1 MILKGVIQKRR
12 LKHVMQCERKG
23 RRKMKKLKQMA
34 ATILAVSLMITML
47 PANVFAKETVRENV
61 DTEWYN
67 FRNNPE
73 NNGVTD
79 RPTPIEA
86 EQTVQKWAEKYGTGW
101 SAAPTPPLIL
111 DGKLYI
117 GVANQILEIDKETGE
132 EIRRSDEMIGNVG
145 YAMNP
150 LTYADGKLFVQVGNG
165 AIQAVDYKTLKCVWY
180 SEKIGGQ
187 TVSPISYAKID
198 GKGYIYSGTWN
209 SEKRDGSYICM
220 TTDDEGTTEVEGVT
234 KGGGKEKKLTWQFTP
249 STDDAQ
255 VKNKRGFYWAGA
267 YATENYIAVGS
278 DDGSNEGDYTA
289 NAIFY
294 TLDSR
299 TGKIID
305 SISGIKGDIRTT
317 TVYDNGYLYF
327 ATKGGVLYKT
337 KVDKKGKL
345 SETSSIDIG
354 AVTNEKLMATAAPL
368 VYGNKIYMGVSGAGG
383 QFDPDAGHGFRIID
397 NKGPL
402 TQDSIMYNLPIAGY
416 PQAAALASTA
426 YADKDFNGDGEA
438 DGRVYLYF
446 TYNAMPGGIY
456 YCYDTKDQTEAKPE
470 QYGELFVPQKEQQQY
485 CISTLC
491 ADRDGTLYYKN
502 DSCYL
507 MAVENNPAYL
517 NNVTVKG
524 GENESISWNKAFDSA
539 NAEYELKIPD
549 TMKTANITL
558 EMNEGMTATINGSA
572 YTGKNEVT
580 LEESDTKVQIEVSKT
595 QGEKTY
601 KRTYTLN
608 FARVKAISTL
618 ESMRIGNSNSFT
630 GFLQMTPEFTSEV
643 TDYKVDTTR
652 QESFW
657 RVWLKPTDV
666 NSKITVTPVE
676 NVDRI
681 TTSNG
686 NTSTQGHDRWNVY
699 KKDQTKTAKIRI
711 DVLSENGKKTTSYNL
726 TLEVPVKVTGIEL
739 DKQEAELDM
748 TEKLQLNAKIMPE
761 NATIQT
767 VKWYSSD
774 EETATVNEIGLVT
787 PKKAGNAEI
796 TVISDDGA
804 SITDKCHVTITDKA
818 KEVDDLIDAIG
829 TVTLESKA
837 KIDIARGAYKVL
849 TAEQKERVT
858 KLNIL
863 EEAEKEYDRL
873 KGETDKEEADKAAA
887 KAVDHL
893 IEKIGEVT
901 IDSGKQIQQAREAF
915 EKLTPEQKE
924 KVEQEEILKAAEEK
938 YAKLLLVEEKENAK
952 NLLDNYKNLTE
963 YRQEQQEELKTIL
976 REGKTQIEKA
986 TDKDGIDKVVKATK
1000 EKMDAVKTDAE
1011 LTTQENMD
1019 KAAEYV
1025 EKQISNIGEVRF
1037 TSKSRDAILFA
1048 RVSYDKLEKMAQEKV
1063 DNYSVLSDAEAK
1075 WKELESNAKVITL
1088 VDEKSKITVSGK
1100 FMEDF
1105 ELHVE
1110 KADKEAESVLQKEF
1124 VSLWDK
1130 LENPFVPYTISYEGG
1145 YVGEITVKIPVD
1157 AVYNG
1162 RSVIVK
1168 QLCGDNSIV
1177 SYETTVKENSVS
1189 VKTNTLGTFMA
1200 GVKKVKNVNGSAPKT
1215 ADTSD
1220 MMLWMG
1226 ICVLSMVTLVARR
1239 RLKHN

>member
-1 MILKGVIQKRR
+1 
-12 LKHVMQCERKG
+12 MQCERKG

-47 PANVFAKETVRENV
+47 PANVFAKEAVRENV

-86 EQTVQKWAEKYGTGW
+86 EETVQKWAEKYGTGW

-117 GVANQILEIDKETGE
+117 GVANRILEIDKETGK

-187 TVSPISYAKID
+187 TISPISYAKID

-220 TTDDEGTTEVEGVT
+220 TTDDEGTTEVEGQT

-249 STDDAQ
+249 STDDPQ

-289 NAIFY
+289 DAIFY

-337 KVDKKGKL
+337 KVDSKGKL

-368 VYGNKIYMGVSGAGG
+368 VYGNKIYMGVSGSGG

-397 NKGPL
+397 NRGPL

-426 YADKDFNGDGEA
+426 YADKDFDGDGEA

-580 LEESDTKVQIEVSKT
+580 LEEGDTKVQIEVSKT

-618 ESMRIGNSNSFT
+618 ESMKVGNSNSFT

-699 KKDQTKTAKIRI
+699 KKDQTKTAKIRV

-726 TLEVPVKVTGIEL
+726 TLEVPVKVTGIAL

-774 EETATVNEIGLVT
+774 EETATVDEKGLVT

-837 KIDIARGAYKVL
+837 KIDIARDAYNTL

-858 KLNIL
+858 KLNVL

-873 KGETDKEEADKAAA
+873 KGEADKEEVDKAAA
-887 KAVDHL
+887 KAVDDL

-924 KVEQEEILKAAEEK
+924 KVEKEEILKAAEEK
-938 YAKLLLVEEKENAK
+938 YAELLLVEEKENAK
-952 NLLDNYKNLTE
+952 ILLDNYKNLTE
-963 YRQEQQEELKTIL
+963 YRQEQQEELKRII
-976 REGKTQIEKA
+976 REGKTQIENA
-986 TDKDGIDKVVKATK
+986 TDKDGIDKVVKAAK

-1011 LTTQENMD
+1011 LTAQENME

-1025 EKQISNIGEVRF
+1025 EKQIANIGEVRF

-1048 RVSYDKLEKMAQEKV
+1048 RVSYDKLEKTAQEKV
-1063 DNYSVLSDAEAK
+1063 DNYSVLSTAEAK

-1088 VDEKSKITVSGK
+1088 VDEKSKIAVSGK

-1124 VSLWDK
+1124 VSLGDK
-1130 LENPFVPYTISYEGG
+1130 LENLFVPYTISYEGG

-1162 RSVIVK
+1162 RNVIVK

-1200 GVKKVKNVNGSAPKT
+1200 GVEKVKNLNGSAPKT

-1220 MMLWMG
+1220 MILWIG
-1226 ICVLSMVTLVARR
+1226 ICVLSMVTLAVRR

>member
-1 MILKGVIQKRR
+1 
-12 LKHVMQCERKG
+12 MQCERKG

-47 PANVFAKETVRENV
+47 PANVFAKEAVRENV

-86 EQTVQKWAEKYGTGW
+86 EETVQKWAEKYGTGW

-117 GVANQILEIDKETGE
+117 GVANRILEIDKETGK

-220 TTDDEGTTEVEGVT
+220 TTDDEGTTEVEGQT

-249 STDDAQ
+249 STDDPQ

-289 NAIFY
+289 DAIFY

-337 KVDKKGKL
+337 KVDSKGKL

-368 VYGNKIYMGVSGAGG
+368 VYGNKIYMGVSGSGG

-397 NKGPL
+397 NRGPL

-426 YADKDFNGDGEA
+426 YADKDFDGDGEA

-507 MAVENNPAYL
+507 MAVENNLAYL

-580 LEESDTKVQIEVSKT
+580 LEEGDTKVQIEVSKT
-595 QGEKTY
+595 EGEKTY

-618 ESMRIGNSNSFT
+618 ESMKVGNSNSFT

-699 KKDQTKTAKIRI
+699 KKDQTKTAKIRV

-726 TLEVPVKVTGIEL
+726 TLEVPVKVTGIAL

-774 EETATVNEIGLVT
+774 EETATVDEKGLVT

-837 KIDIARGAYKVL
+837 KIDIARDAYNTL

-858 KLNIL
+858 KLNVL
-863 EEAEKEYDRL
+863 EESEKEYDRL
-873 KGETDKEEADKAAA
+873 KGEADKEEADKAAA
-887 KAVDHL
+887 KAVDDL

-924 KVEQEEILKAAEEK
+924 KVEKEEILKVAEEK
-938 YAKLLLVEEKENAK
+938 YAELLLVEEKENAK

-963 YRQEQQEELKTIL
+963 YRQEQQEELKRII
-976 REGKTQIEKA
+976 REGKTQIENA
-986 TDKDGIDKVVKATK
+986 TDKDGIDKVVKAAK

-1011 LTTQENMD
+1011 LTAQENME

-1025 EKQISNIGEVRF
+1025 EKQIANIGEVRF

-1048 RVSYDKLEKMAQEKV
+1048 RVSYDKLEKTAQEKV
-1063 DNYSVLSDAEAK
+1063 DNYSVLSAAEAK

-1088 VDEKSKITVSGK
+1088 VDEKSKIAVSGK

-1110 KADKEAESVLQKEF
+1110 KADKEAEAVLQKEF
-1124 VSLWDK
+1124 VSLGDK
-1130 LENPFVPYTISYEGG
+1130 LENLFVPYTISYEGG

-1162 RSVIVK
+1162 RNVIVK

-1200 GVKKVKNVNGSAPKT
+1200 GVEKVKNLNGSAPKT

-1220 MMLWMG
+1220 MILWIG
-1226 ICVLSMVTLVARR
+1226 ICVLSMVTLAVRR

>member
-1 MILKGVIQKRR
+1 
-12 LKHVMQCERKG
+12 MQCERKG

-47 PANVFAKETVRENV
+47 PANVFAKEAVRENV

-86 EQTVQKWAEKYGTGW
+86 EETVQKWAEKYGTGW

-117 GVANQILEIDKETGE
+117 GVANRILEIDKETGK

-220 TTDDEGTTEVEGVT
+220 TTDDEGTTEVEGQT

-249 STDDAQ
+249 STDDPQ

-289 NAIFY
+289 DAIFY

-337 KVDKKGKL
+337 KVDSKGKL

-368 VYGNKIYMGVSGAGG
+368 VYGNKIYMGVSGSGG

-397 NKGPL
+397 NRGPL

-426 YADKDFNGDGEA
+426 YADKDFDGDGEA

-507 MAVENNPAYL
+507 MAVENNLAYL

-580 LEESDTKVQIEVSKT
+580 LEEGDTKVQIEVSKT
-595 QGEKTY
+595 EGEKTY

-618 ESMRIGNSNSFT
+618 ESMKVGNSNSFT

-699 KKDQTKTAKIRI
+699 KKDQTKTAKIRV

-726 TLEVPVKVTGIEL
+726 TLEVPVKVTGIAL

-774 EETATVNEIGLVT
+774 EETATVDEKGLVT

-804 SITDKCHVTITDKA
+804 SIADKCHVTITDKA

-837 KIDIARGAYKVL
+837 KIDIARDAYNTL

-858 KLNIL
+858 KLNVL
-863 EEAEKEYDRL
+863 EESEKEYDRL
-873 KGETDKEEADKAAA
+873 KGEADKEEADKAAA
-887 KAVDHL
+887 KAVDDL

-924 KVEQEEILKAAEEK
+924 KVEKEEILKVAEEK
-938 YAKLLLVEEKENAK
+938 YAELLLVEEKENAK

-963 YRQEQQEELKTIL
+963 YRQEQQEELKRII
-976 REGKTQIEKA
+976 REGKTQIENA
-986 TDKDGIDKVVKATK
+986 TDKDGIDKVVKAAK

-1011 LTTQENMD
+1011 LTAQENME

-1025 EKQISNIGEVRF
+1025 EKQIANIGEVRF

-1048 RVSYDKLEKMAQEKV
+1048 RVSYDKLEKTAQEKV
-1063 DNYSVLSDAEAK
+1063 DNYSVLSAAEAK

-1088 VDEKSKITVSGK
+1088 VDEKSKIAVSGK

-1110 KADKEAESVLQKEF
+1110 KADKEAEAVLQKEF
-1124 VSLWDK
+1124 VSLGDK
-1130 LENPFVPYTISYEGG
+1130 LENLFVPYTISYEGG

-1162 RSVIVK
+1162 RNVIVK

-1200 GVKKVKNVNGSAPKT
+1200 GVEKVKNLNGSAPKT

-1220 MMLWMG
+1220 MILWIG
-1226 ICVLSMVTLVARR
+1226 ICVLSMVTLAVRR

>member
-1 MILKGVIQKRR
+1 
-12 LKHVMQCERKG
+12 MQCERKG

-47 PANVFAKETVRENV
+47 PANVFAKEAVRENV

-86 EQTVQKWAEKYGTGW
+86 EETVQKWAEKYGTGW

-117 GVANQILEIDKETGE
+117 GVANRILEIDKETGK

-220 TTDDEGTTEVEGVT
+220 TTDDEGTTEVEGQT

-249 STDDAQ
+249 STDDPQ

-289 NAIFY
+289 DAIFY

-337 KVDKKGKL
+337 KVDSKGKL

-368 VYGNKIYMGVSGAGG
+368 VYGNKIYMGVSGSGG

-397 NKGPL
+397 NRGPL

-426 YADKDFNGDGEA
+426 YADKDFDGDGEA

-507 MAVENNPAYL
+507 MAVENNLAYL

-580 LEESDTKVQIEVSKT
+580 LEEGDTKVQIEVSKT
-595 QGEKTY
+595 EGEKTY

-618 ESMRIGNSNSFT
+618 ESMKVGNSNSFT

-699 KKDQTKTAKIRI
+699 KKDQAKTAKIRV

-726 TLEVPVKVTGIEL
+726 TLEVPVKVTGIAL

-774 EETATVNEIGLVT
+774 EETATVDEKGLVT

-837 KIDIARGAYKVL
+837 KIDIARDAYNTL

-858 KLNIL
+858 KLNVL
-863 EEAEKEYDRL
+863 EESEKEYDRL
-873 KGETDKEEADKAAA
+873 KGEADKEEADKAAA
-887 KAVDHL
+887 KAVDDL

-924 KVEQEEILKAAEEK
+924 KVEKEEILKVAEEK
-938 YAKLLLVEEKENAK
+938 YAELLLVEEKENAK

-963 YRQEQQEELKTIL
+963 YRQEQQEELKRII

-986 TDKDGIDKVVKATK
+986 TDKYGIDKVIKAAK

-1011 LTTQENMD
+1011 LTAQENME

-1025 EKQISNIGEVRF
+1025 EKQIANIGEVRF

-1063 DNYSVLSDAEAK
+1063 DNYSVLSAAEAK

-1088 VDEKSKITVSGK
+1088 VDEKSKIAVSGK

-1110 KADKEAESVLQKEF
+1110 KADKEAESVLQKEC
-1124 VSLWDK
+1124 VSLGDK
-1130 LENPFVPYTISYEGG
+1130 LENLFVPYTISYEGG

-1162 RSVIVK
+1162 RNVIVK

-1200 GVKKVKNVNGSAPKT
+1200 GVEKVKNLNGSAPKT

-1220 MMLWMG
+1220 MILWIG
-1226 ICVLSMVTLVARR
+1226 ICVLSMVTLAVRR

>member
-1 MILKGVIQKRR
+1 
-12 LKHVMQCERKG
+12 MQCERKG

-34 ATILAVSLMITML
+34 ATILAVSLMITIL
-47 PANVFAKETVRENV
+47 PANVFAKEAVRENV

-86 EQTVQKWAEKYGTGW
+86 EETVQKWAEKYGTGW

-117 GVANQILEIDKETGE
+117 GVANRILEIDKETGK

-220 TTDDEGTTEVEGVT
+220 TTDDEGTTEVEGQT

-249 STDDAQ
+249 STDDPQ

-289 NAIFY
+289 DAIFY

-337 KVDKKGKL
+337 KVDRKGKL

-368 VYGNKIYMGVSGAGG
+368 VYGNKIYMGVSGSGG

-397 NKGPL
+397 NRGPL

-426 YADKDFNGDGEA
+426 YADKDFDGDGEA

-507 MAVENNPAYL
+507 MAVENNLAYL

-580 LEESDTKVQIEVSKT
+580 LEEGDTKVQIEVSKT
-595 QGEKTY
+595 EGEKTY

-618 ESMRIGNSNSFT
+618 ESMKVGNSNSFT

-699 KKDQTKTAKIRI
+699 KKDQAKTAKIRV

-726 TLEVPVKVTGIEL
+726 TLEVPVKVTGIAL

-774 EETATVNEIGLVT
+774 EETATVDEKGLVT

-837 KIDIARGAYKVL
+837 KIDIARDAYNTL

-858 KLNIL
+858 KLNVL
-863 EEAEKEYDRL
+863 EESEKEYDRL
-873 KGETDKEEADKAAA
+873 KGEADKEEADKAAA
-887 KAVDHL
+887 KAVDDL

-924 KVEQEEILKAAEEK
+924 KVEKEEILKVAEEK
-938 YAKLLLVEEKENAK
+938 YAELLLVEEKENAK

-963 YRQEQQEELKTIL
+963 YRQEQQEELKRII
-976 REGKTQIEKA
+976 REGKTQIENA
-986 TDKDGIDKVVKATK
+986 TDKDGIDKVVKAAK

-1011 LTTQENMD
+1011 LTAQENME

-1025 EKQISNIGEVRF
+1025 EKQIANIGEVRF

-1048 RVSYDKLEKMAQEKV
+1048 RVSYDKLEKTAQEKV
-1063 DNYSVLSDAEAK
+1063 DNYSVLSAAEAK

-1088 VDEKSKITVSGK
+1088 VDEKSKIAVSGK

-1110 KADKEAESVLQKEF
+1110 KADKEAEAVLQKEF
-1124 VSLWDK
+1124 VSLGDK
-1130 LENPFVPYTISYEGG
+1130 LENLFVPYTISYEGG

-1162 RSVIVK
+1162 RNVIVK

-1200 GVKKVKNVNGSAPKT
+1200 GVEKVKNLNGSAPKT

-1220 MMLWMG
+1220 MILWIG
-1226 ICVLSMVTLVARR
+1226 ICVLSMVTLAVRR

>member
-1 MILKGVIQKRR
+1 
-12 LKHVMQCERKG
+12 MQCERKG

-47 PANVFAKETVRENV
+47 PANVFAKEAVRENV

-86 EQTVQKWAEKYGTGW
+86 EETVQKWAEKYGTGW

-117 GVANQILEIDKETGE
+117 GVANRILEIDKETGK

-220 TTDDEGTTEVEGVT
+220 TTDDEGTTEVEGQT

-249 STDDAQ
+249 STDDPQ

-289 NAIFY
+289 DAIFY

-337 KVDKKGKL
+337 KVDSKGKL

-368 VYGNKIYMGVSGAGG
+368 VYGNKIYMGVSGSGG

-397 NKGPL
+397 NRGPL

-426 YADKDFNGDGEA
+426 YADKDFDGDGEA

-558 EMNEGMTATINGSA
+558 EMNEGMTATINGST

-580 LEESDTKVQIEVSKT
+580 LEEGDTKVQIEVSKT

-618 ESMRIGNSNSFT
+618 ESMKVGNSNSFT

-726 TLEVPVKVTGIEL
+726 TLEVPVKVTGIAL

-774 EETATVNEIGLVT
+774 EETATVDEKGLVT

-837 KIDIARGAYKVL
+837 KIDIARDAYNTL

-858 KLNIL
+858 KLNVL
-863 EEAEKEYDRL
+863 EAAEKEYDRL
-873 KGETDKEEADKAAA
+873 KGEADKEEADKAAA
-887 KAVDHL
+887 KAVDDL

-924 KVEQEEILKAAEEK
+924 KVEKEEILKAAEEK
-938 YAKLLLVEEKENAK
+938 YAELLLVEEKENAK

-963 YRQEQQEELKTIL
+963 YRQEQQEELKRII

-986 TDKDGIDKVVKATK
+986 TDKDGIDKVVKAAK

-1011 LTTQENMD
+1011 LTAQENME

-1025 EKQISNIGEVRF
+1025 EKQIANIGEVRF

-1063 DNYSVLSDAEAK
+1063 DNYSVLSAAEAK

-1088 VDEKSKITVSGK
+1088 VDEKSKIAVSGK

-1110 KADKEAESVLQKEF
+1110 KADKEVESVLQKEF
-1124 VSLWDK
+1124 VSLGDK
-1130 LENPFVPYTISYEGG
+1130 LENLFVPYTISYEGG

-1162 RSVIVK
+1162 RNVIVK

-1200 GVKKVKNVNGSAPKT
+1200 GVEKVKHLNGSAPKT

-1220 MMLWMG
+1220 MILWIG
-1226 ICVLSMVTLVARR
+1226 ICVLSMVTLAVRR

>member
-1 MILKGVIQKRR
+1 
-12 LKHVMQCERKG
+12 MQCERKG

-47 PANVFAKETVRENV
+47 PANVFAKEAVRENV

-86 EQTVQKWAEKYGTGW
+86 EETVQKWAEKYGTGW

-117 GVANQILEIDKETGE
+117 GVANRILEIDKETGK

-220 TTDDEGTTEVEGVT
+220 TTDDEGTTEVEGQT

-249 STDDAQ
+249 STDDPQ

-289 NAIFY
+289 DAIFY

-337 KVDKKGKL
+337 KVDSKGKL

-368 VYGNKIYMGVSGAGG
+368 VYGNKIYMGVSGSGG

-397 NKGPL
+397 NRGPL
-402 TQDSIMYNLPIAGY
+402 TQDSIMYSLPIAGY

-426 YADKDFNGDGEA
+426 YADKDFDGDGEA

-507 MAVENNPAYL
+507 MAVENNLAYL

-580 LEESDTKVQIEVSKT
+580 LEEGDTKVQIEVSKT
-595 QGEKTY
+595 EGEKTY

-618 ESMRIGNSNSFT
+618 ESMKVGNSNSFT

-699 KKDQTKTAKIRI
+699 KKDQTKTAKIRV

-726 TLEVPVKVTGIEL
+726 TLEVPVKVTGIAL

-774 EETATVNEIGLVT
+774 EETATVDEKGLVT

-837 KIDIARGAYKVL
+837 KIDIARDAYNTL

-858 KLNIL
+858 KLNVL
-863 EEAEKEYDRL
+863 EESEKEYDRL
-873 KGETDKEEADKAAA
+873 KGEADKEEADKAAA
-887 KAVDHL
+887 KAVDDL

-924 KVEQEEILKAAEEK
+924 KVEKEEILKVAEEK
-938 YAKLLLVEEKENAK
+938 YAELLLVEEKENAK

-963 YRQEQQEELKTIL
+963 YRQEQQEELKRII
-976 REGKTQIEKA
+976 REGKTQIENA
-986 TDKDGIDKVVKATK
+986 TDKDGIDKVVKAAK

-1011 LTTQENMD
+1011 LTAQENME

-1025 EKQISNIGEVRF
+1025 EKQIANIGEVRF

-1048 RVSYDKLEKMAQEKV
+1048 RVSYDKLEKTAQEKV
-1063 DNYSVLSDAEAK
+1063 DNYSVLSAAEAK

-1088 VDEKSKITVSGK
+1088 VDEKSKIAVSGK

-1110 KADKEAESVLQKEF
+1110 KADKEAEAVLQKEF
-1124 VSLWDK
+1124 VSLGDK
-1130 LENPFVPYTISYEGG
+1130 LENLFVPYTISYEGG

-1162 RSVIVK
+1162 RNVIVK

-1200 GVKKVKNVNGSAPKT
+1200 GVEKVKNLNGSAPKT

-1220 MMLWMG
+1220 MILWIG
-1226 ICVLSMVTLVARR
+1226 ICVLSMVTLAVRR

>member
-1 MILKGVIQKRR
+1 
-12 LKHVMQCERKG
+12 MQCERKG

-47 PANVFAKETVRENV
+47 PANVFAKEAVRENV

-86 EQTVQKWAEKYGTGW
+86 EETVQKWAEKYGTGW

-117 GVANQILEIDKETGE
+117 GVANRILEIDKETGK

-220 TTDDEGTTEVEGVT
+220 TTDDEGTTEVEGQT

-249 STDDAQ
+249 STDDPQ

-289 NAIFY
+289 DAIFY

-337 KVDKKGKL
+337 KVDSKGKL

-368 VYGNKIYMGVSGAGG
+368 VYGNKIYMGVSGSGG

-397 NKGPL
+397 NRGPL

-416 PQAAALASTA
+416 PQAAALASTT
-426 YADKDFNGDGEA
+426 YADKDFDGDGEA

-507 MAVENNPAYL
+507 MAVENNLAYL
-517 NNVTVKG
+517 KNVTVKG

-580 LEESDTKVQIEVSKT
+580 LEEGDTKVQIEVSKT
-595 QGEKTY
+595 EGEKTY

-618 ESMRIGNSNSFT
+618 ESMKVGNSNSFT

-699 KKDQTKTAKIRI
+699 KKDQTKTAKIRV

-726 TLEVPVKVTGIEL
+726 TLEVPVKVTGIAL

-774 EETATVNEIGLVT
+774 EETATVDEKGLVT

-837 KIDIARGAYKVL
+837 KIDIARDAYNTL

-858 KLNIL
+858 KLNVL
-863 EEAEKEYDRL
+863 EESEKEYDRL
-873 KGETDKEEADKAAA
+873 KGEADKEEADKAAA
-887 KAVDHL
+887 KAVDDL

-924 KVEQEEILKAAEEK
+924 KVEKEEILKVAEEK
-938 YAKLLLVEEKENAK
+938 YAELLLVEEKENAK

-963 YRQEQQEELKTIL
+963 YRQEQQEELKRII
-976 REGKTQIEKA
+976 REGKTQIENA
-986 TDKDGIDKVVKATK
+986 TDKDGIDKVVKAAK

-1011 LTTQENMD
+1011 LTAQENME

-1025 EKQISNIGEVRF
+1025 EKQIANIGEVRF

-1048 RVSYDKLEKMAQEKV
+1048 RVSYDKLEKTAQEKV
-1063 DNYSVLSDAEAK
+1063 DNYSVLSAAEAK

-1088 VDEKSKITVSGK
+1088 VDEKSKIAVSGK

-1110 KADKEAESVLQKEF
+1110 KADKEAEAVLQKEF
-1124 VSLWDK
+1124 VSLGDK
-1130 LENPFVPYTISYEGG
+1130 LENLFVPYTISYEGG

-1162 RSVIVK
+1162 RNVIVK

-1200 GVKKVKNVNGSAPKT
+1200 GVEKVKNLNGSAPKT

-1220 MMLWMG
+1220 MILWIG
-1226 ICVLSMVTLVARR
+1226 ICVLSMVTLAVRR

>member
-1 MILKGVIQKRR
+1 
-12 LKHVMQCERKG
+12 MQCERKG

-47 PANVFAKETVRENV
+47 PANVFAKEAVRENV

-86 EQTVQKWAEKYGTGW
+86 EETVQKWAEKYGTGW

-117 GVANQILEIDKETGE
+117 GVANRILEIDKETGK

-165 AIQAVDYKTLKCVWY
+165 AIQAVDYKALKCVWY

-220 TTDDEGTTEVEGVT
+220 TTDDEGTTEVEGQT

-249 STDDAQ
+249 STDDPQ

-289 NAIFY
+289 DAIFY

-337 KVDKKGKL
+337 KVDSKGKL

-368 VYGNKIYMGVSGAGG
+368 VYGNKIYMGVSGSGG

-397 NKGPL
+397 NRGPL

-426 YADKDFNGDGEA
+426 YADKDFDGDGEA

-507 MAVENNPAYL
+507 MAVENNLAYL

-572 YTGKNEVT
+572 YNGKNEVT
-580 LEESDTKVQIEVSKT
+580 LEEGDTKVQIEVSKT
-595 QGEKTY
+595 EGEKTY

-618 ESMRIGNSNSFT
+618 ESMKVGNSNSFT

-699 KKDQTKTAKIRI
+699 KKDQAKTAKIRV

-726 TLEVPVKVTGIEL
+726 TLEVPVKVTGIAL

-774 EETATVNEIGLVT
+774 EETATVDEKGLVT

-837 KIDIARGAYKVL
+837 KIDIARDAYNTL

-858 KLNIL
+858 KLNVL
-863 EEAEKEYDRL
+863 EESEKEYDRL
-873 KGETDKEEADKAAA
+873 KGEADKEEADKAAA
-887 KAVDHL
+887 KAVDDL

-924 KVEQEEILKAAEEK
+924 KVEKEEILKVAEEK
-938 YAKLLLVEEKENAK
+938 YAELLLVEEKENAK

-963 YRQEQQEELKTIL
+963 YRQEQQEELKRII

-986 TDKDGIDKVVKATK
+986 TDKYGIDKVIKAAK

-1011 LTTQENMD
+1011 LTAQENME

-1025 EKQISNIGEVRF
+1025 EKQIANIGEVRF

-1063 DNYSVLSDAEAK
+1063 DNYSVLSAAEAK

-1088 VDEKSKITVSGK
+1088 VDEKGKIAVSGK

-1124 VSLWDK
+1124 VSLGDK
-1130 LENPFVPYTISYEGG
+1130 LENLFVPYTISYEGG

-1162 RSVIVK
+1162 RNVIVK

-1200 GVKKVKNVNGSAPKT
+1200 GVEKVKNLNGSAPKT

-1220 MMLWMG
+1220 MILWIG
-1226 ICVLSMVTLVARR
+1226 ICVLSMVTLAVRR

>member
-1 MILKGVIQKRR
+1 
-12 LKHVMQCERKG
+12 MQCERKG

-47 PANVFAKETVRENV
+47 PANVFAKEAVRENV

-86 EQTVQKWAEKYGTGW
+86 EETVQKWAEKYGTGW

-117 GVANQILEIDKETGE
+117 GVANRILEIDKETGK

-220 TTDDEGTTEVEGVT
+220 TTDDEGTTEVEGQT

-249 STDDAQ
+249 STDDPQ

-289 NAIFY
+289 DAIFY

-337 KVDKKGKL
+337 KVDSKGKL

-368 VYGNKIYMGVSGAGG
+368 VYGNKIYMGVSGSGG

-397 NKGPL
+397 NRGPL
-402 TQDSIMYNLPIAGY
+402 TQDSIMYSLPIAGY

-426 YADKDFNGDGEA
+426 YADKDFDGDGEA

-507 MAVENNPAYL
+507 MAVENNLAYL
-517 NNVTVKG
+517 KNVTVKG

-580 LEESDTKVQIEVSKT
+580 LEEGDTKVQIEVSKT
-595 QGEKTY
+595 EGEKTY

-618 ESMRIGNSNSFT
+618 ESMKVGNSNSFT

-699 KKDQTKTAKIRI
+699 KKDQTKTAKIRV

-726 TLEVPVKVTGIEL
+726 TLEVPVKVTGIAL

-774 EETATVNEIGLVT
+774 EETATVDEKGLVT

-837 KIDIARGAYKVL
+837 KIDIARDAYNTL

-858 KLNIL
+858 KLNVL
-863 EEAEKEYDRL
+863 EESEKEYDRL
-873 KGETDKEEADKAAA
+873 KGEADKEEADKAAA
-887 KAVDHL
+887 KAVDDL

-924 KVEQEEILKAAEEK
+924 KVEKEEILKVAEEK
-938 YAKLLLVEEKENAK
+938 YAELLLVEEKENAK

-963 YRQEQQEELKTIL
+963 YRQEQQEELKRII
-976 REGKTQIEKA
+976 REGKTQIENA
-986 TDKDGIDKVVKATK
+986 TDKDGIDKVVKVAK

-1011 LTTQENMD
+1011 LTAQENME

-1025 EKQISNIGEVRF
+1025 EKQIANIGEVRF

-1048 RVSYDKLEKMAQEKV
+1048 RVSYDKLEKTAQEKV
-1063 DNYSVLSDAEAK
+1063 DNYSVLSAAEAK

-1088 VDEKSKITVSGK
+1088 VDEKSKIAVSGK

-1110 KADKEAESVLQKEF
+1110 KADKEAEAVLQKEF
-1124 VSLWDK
+1124 VSLGDK
-1130 LENPFVPYTISYEGG
+1130 LENLFVPYTISYEGG

-1162 RSVIVK
+1162 RNVIVK

-1200 GVKKVKNVNGSAPKT
+1200 GVEKVKNLNGSAPKT

-1220 MMLWMG
+1220 MILWIG
-1226 ICVLSMVTLVARR
+1226 ICVLSMVTLAVRR

>member
-1 MILKGVIQKRR
+1 
-12 LKHVMQCERKG
+12 MQCERKG

-47 PANVFAKETVRENV
+47 PANVFAKEAVRENV

-86 EQTVQKWAEKYGTGW
+86 EETVQKWAEKYGTGW

-117 GVANQILEIDKETGE
+117 GVANRILEIDKETGK

-220 TTDDEGTTEVEGVT
+220 TTDDEGTTEVEGQT

-249 STDDAQ
+249 STDDPQ

-289 NAIFY
+289 DAIFY

-337 KVDKKGKL
+337 KVDSKGKL

-368 VYGNKIYMGVSGAGG
+368 VYGNKIYMGVSGSGG

-397 NKGPL
+397 NRGLL

-426 YADKDFNGDGEA
+426 YADKDFDGDGEA

-580 LEESDTKVQIEVSKT
+580 LEEGDTKVQIEVSKT

-618 ESMRIGNSNSFT
+618 ESMKVGNSNSFT

-711 DVLSENGKKTTSYNL
+711 DVLSENGKRTTSYNL
-726 TLEVPVKVTGIEL
+726 TLEVPVKVTGIAL
-739 DKQEAELDM
+739 DKQEAELDI

-774 EETATVNEIGLVT
+774 EETATVGEKGLVT

-837 KIDIARGAYKVL
+837 KIDIARDAYKAL

-858 KLNIL
+858 KLNVL

-873 KGETDKEEADKAAA
+873 KGEADKEEADKAAA
-887 KAVDHL
+887 KAVDDL

-924 KVEQEEILKAAEEK
+924 KVEKEEILKAAEEK
-938 YAKLLLVEEKENAK
+938 YAELLLVEEKENAK

-963 YRQEQQEELKTIL
+963 YRQEQQEELKRII

-986 TDKDGIDKVVKATK
+986 TDKYGIDKVIKAAK

-1011 LTTQENMD
+1011 LTAQENME

-1025 EKQISNIGEVRF
+1025 EKQIANIGEVRF

-1048 RVSYDKLEKMAQEKV
+1048 RVSYDKLEKTAQEKV
-1063 DNYSVLSDAEAK
+1063 DNYSVLSAAEAK

-1088 VDEKSKITVSGK
+1088 VDEKSKIAVSGK

-1110 KADKEAESVLQKEF
+1110 KADKEAEAVLQKEF
-1124 VSLWDK
+1124 VSLGDK
-1130 LENPFVPYTISYEGG
+1130 LENLFVPYTISYEGG

-1162 RSVIVK
+1162 RNVIVK

-1200 GVKKVKNVNGSAPKT
+1200 GVEKVKNLNGSAPKT

-1220 MMLWMG
+1220 MILWIG
-1226 ICVLSMVTLVARR
+1226 ICVLSMVTLAVRR

>member
-1 MILKGVIQKRR
+1 
-12 LKHVMQCERKG
+12 MQCERKG

-47 PANVFAKETVRENV
+47 PANVFAKEAVRENV

-86 EQTVQKWAEKYGTGW
+86 EETVQKWAEKYGTGW

-117 GVANQILEIDKETGE
+117 GVANRILEIDKETGK

-220 TTDDEGTTEVEGVT
+220 TTDDEGTTEVEGQT

-249 STDDAQ
+249 STDDPQ

-289 NAIFY
+289 DAIFY

-337 KVDKKGKL
+337 KVDSKGKL

-368 VYGNKIYMGVSGAGG
+368 VYGNKIYMGVSGSGG

-397 NKGPL
+397 NRGPL
-402 TQDSIMYNLPIAGY
+402 TQDSIMYSLPIAGY

-426 YADKDFNGDGEA
+426 YADKDFDGDGEA

-507 MAVENNPAYL
+507 MAVENNLAYL

-580 LEESDTKVQIEVSKT
+580 LEEGDTKVQIEVSKT
-595 QGEKTY
+595 EGEKTY

-618 ESMRIGNSNSFT
+618 ESMKVGNSNSFT

-699 KKDQTKTAKIRI
+699 KKDQTKTAKIRV

-726 TLEVPVKVTGIEL
+726 TLEVPVKVTGIAL

-774 EETATVNEIGLVT
+774 EETATVDEKGLVT

-837 KIDIARGAYKVL
+837 KIDIARDAYNTL

-858 KLNIL
+858 KLNVL
-863 EEAEKEYDRL
+863 EESEKEYDRL
-873 KGETDKEEADKAAA
+873 KGEADKEEADKAAA
-887 KAVDHL
+887 KAVDDL

-924 KVEQEEILKAAEEK
+924 KVEKEEILKVAEEK
-938 YAKLLLVEEKENAK
+938 YAELLLVEEKENAK

-963 YRQEQQEELKTIL
+963 YRQEQQEELKRII
-976 REGKTQIEKA
+976 REGKTQIENA
-986 TDKDGIDKVVKATK
+986 TDKDGIDKVVKAAK

-1011 LTTQENMD
+1011 LTAQENME

-1025 EKQISNIGEVRF
+1025 EKQIANIGEVRF
-1037 TSKSRDAILFA
+1037 TSKSGDAILFA
-1048 RVSYDKLEKMAQEKV
+1048 RVSYDKLEKTAQEKV
-1063 DNYSVLSDAEAK
+1063 DNYSVLSAAEAK

-1088 VDEKSKITVSGK
+1088 VDEKSKIAVSGK

-1110 KADKEAESVLQKEF
+1110 KADKEAEAVLQKEF
-1124 VSLWDK
+1124 VSLGDK
-1130 LENPFVPYTISYEGG
+1130 LENLFVPYTISYEGG

-1162 RSVIVK
+1162 RNVIVK

-1200 GVKKVKNVNGSAPKT
+1200 GVEKVKNLNGSAPKT

-1220 MMLWMG
+1220 MILWIG
-1226 ICVLSMVTLVARR
+1226 ICVLSMVTLAVRR

>member
-1 MILKGVIQKRR
+1 
-12 LKHVMQCERKG
+12 MQCERKG

-47 PANVFAKETVRENV
+47 PANVFAKEAVRENV

-86 EQTVQKWAEKYGTGW
+86 EETVQKWAEKYGTGW

-117 GVANQILEIDKETGE
+117 GVANRILEIDKETGK

-220 TTDDEGTTEVEGVT
+220 TTDDEGTTEVEGQT

-249 STDDAQ
+249 STDDPQ

-289 NAIFY
+289 DAIFY

-337 KVDKKGKL
+337 KVDSKGKL

-368 VYGNKIYMGVSGAGG
+368 VYGNKIYMGVSGSGG

-397 NKGPL
+397 NRGPL

-426 YADKDFNGDGEA
+426 YADKDFDGDGEA

-507 MAVENNPAYL
+507 MAVENNLAYL
-517 NNVTVKG
+517 KNVTVKG

-580 LEESDTKVQIEVSKT
+580 LEEGDTKVQIEVSKT
-595 QGEKTY
+595 EGEKTY

-618 ESMRIGNSNSFT
+618 ESMKVGNSNSFT

-699 KKDQTKTAKIRI
+699 KKDQTKTAKIRV

-726 TLEVPVKVTGIEL
+726 TLEVPVKVTGIAL

-774 EETATVNEIGLVT
+774 EETATVDEKGLVT

-837 KIDIARGAYKVL
+837 KIDIARDAYNTL

-858 KLNIL
+858 KLNVL
-863 EEAEKEYDRL
+863 EESEKEYDRL
-873 KGETDKEEADKAAA
+873 KGEADKEEVDKAAA
-887 KAVDHL
+887 KAVDDL

-924 KVEQEEILKAAEEK
+924 KVEKEEILKVAEEK
-938 YAKLLLVEEKENAK
+938 YAELLLVEEKENAK

-963 YRQEQQEELKTIL
+963 YRQEQQEELKRII
-976 REGKTQIEKA
+976 REGKTQIENA
-986 TDKDGIDKVVKATK
+986 TDKDGIDKVVKAAK

-1011 LTTQENMD
+1011 LTAQENME

-1025 EKQISNIGEVRF
+1025 EKQIANIGEVRF

-1048 RVSYDKLEKMAQEKV
+1048 RVSYDKLEKTAQEKV
-1063 DNYSVLSDAEAK
+1063 DNYSVLSAAEAK

-1088 VDEKSKITVSGK
+1088 VDEKSKIAVSGK

-1110 KADKEAESVLQKEF
+1110 KADKEAEAVLQKEF
-1124 VSLWDK
+1124 VSLGDK
-1130 LENPFVPYTISYEGG
+1130 LENLFVPYTISYEGG

-1162 RSVIVK
+1162 RNVIVK

-1200 GVKKVKNVNGSAPKT
+1200 GVEKVKNLNGSAPKT

-1220 MMLWMG
+1220 MILWIG
-1226 ICVLSMVTLVARR
+1226 ICVLSMVTLAVRR

>member
-1 MILKGVIQKRR
+1 
-12 LKHVMQCERKG
+12 MQCERKG

-47 PANVFAKETVRENV
+47 PANVFAKEAVRENV

-86 EQTVQKWAEKYGTGW
+86 EETVQKWAEKYGTGW

-117 GVANQILEIDKETGE
+117 GVANRILEIDKETGK

-220 TTDDEGTTEVEGVT
+220 TTDDEGTTEVEGQT

-249 STDDAQ
+249 STDDPQ

-289 NAIFY
+289 DAIFY

-337 KVDKKGKL
+337 KVDSKGKL

-368 VYGNKIYMGVSGAGG
+368 VYGNKIYMGVSGSGG

-397 NKGPL
+397 NRGPL

-426 YADKDFNGDGEA
+426 YADKDFDGDGEA

-507 MAVENNPAYL
+507 MAVENNLAYL
-517 NNVTVKG
+517 KNVTVKG

-580 LEESDTKVQIEVSKT
+580 LEEGDTKVQIEVSKT
-595 QGEKTY
+595 EGEKTY

-618 ESMRIGNSNSFT
+618 ESMKVGNSNSFT

-699 KKDQTKTAKIRI
+699 KKDQTKTAKIRV

-726 TLEVPVKVTGIEL
+726 TLEVPVKVTGIAL

-774 EETATVNEIGLVT
+774 EETATVDEKGLVT

-837 KIDIARGAYKVL
+837 KIDIARDAYNTL

-858 KLNIL
+858 KLNVL
-863 EEAEKEYDRL
+863 EESEKEYDRL
-873 KGETDKEEADKAAA
+873 KGEADKEEADKAAA
-887 KAVDHL
+887 KAVDDL

-924 KVEQEEILKAAEEK
+924 KVEKEEILKVAEEK
-938 YAKLLLVEEKENAK
+938 YAELLLVEEKENAK

-963 YRQEQQEELKTIL
+963 YRQEQQEELKRII
-976 REGKTQIEKA
+976 REGKTQIENA
-986 TDKDGIDKVVKATK
+986 TDKDGIDKVVKAAK

-1011 LTTQENMD
+1011 LTAQENME

-1025 EKQISNIGEVRF
+1025 EKQIANIGEVRF

-1048 RVSYDKLEKMAQEKV
+1048 RVSYDKLEKTAQEKV
-1063 DNYSVLSDAEAK
+1063 DNYSVLSAAEAK

-1088 VDEKSKITVSGK
+1088 VDEKSKIAVSGK

-1110 KADKEAESVLQKEF
+1110 KADKEAEAVLQKEF
-1124 VSLWDK
+1124 VSLGDK
-1130 LENPFVPYTISYEGG
+1130 LENLFVPYTISYEGG

-1162 RSVIVK
+1162 RNVIVK

-1200 GVKKVKNVNGSAPKT
+1200 GVEKVKNLKGSAPKT

-1220 MMLWMG
+1220 MILWIG
-1226 ICVLSMVTLVARR
+1226 ICVLSMVTLAVRR

>member
-1 MILKGVIQKRR
+1 
-12 LKHVMQCERKG
+12 MQCERKG

-47 PANVFAKETVRENV
+47 PANVFAKEAVRENV

-86 EQTVQKWAEKYGTGW
+86 EETVQKWAEKYGTGW

-117 GVANQILEIDKETGE
+117 GVANRILEIDKETGK

-220 TTDDEGTTEVEGVT
+220 TTDDEGTTEVEGQT

-249 STDDAQ
+249 STDDPQ

-289 NAIFY
+289 DAIFY

-337 KVDKKGKL
+337 KVDSKGKL

-368 VYGNKIYMGVSGAGG
+368 VYGNKIYMGVSGSGG

-397 NKGPL
+397 NRGPL
-402 TQDSIMYNLPIAGY
+402 TQDSIMYSLPIAGY

-426 YADKDFNGDGEA
+426 YADKDFDGDGEA

-507 MAVENNPAYL
+507 MAVENNLAYL
-517 NNVTVKG
+517 KNVTVKG

-580 LEESDTKVQIEVSKT
+580 LEEGDTKVQIEVSKT
-595 QGEKTY
+595 EGEKTY

-618 ESMRIGNSNSFT
+618 ESMKVGNSNSFT

-699 KKDQTKTAKIRI
+699 KKDQTKTAKIRV

-726 TLEVPVKVTGIEL
+726 TLEVPVTGIAL

-774 EETATVNEIGLVT
+774 EETATVDEKGLVT

-837 KIDIARGAYKVL
+837 KIDIARDAYNTL

-858 KLNIL
+858 KLNVL
-863 EEAEKEYDRL
+863 EESEKEYDRL
-873 KGETDKEEADKAAA
+873 KGEADKEEADKAAA
-887 KAVDHL
+887 KAVDDL

-924 KVEQEEILKAAEEK
+924 KVEKEEILKVAEEK
-938 YAKLLLVEEKENAK
+938 YAELLLVEEKENAK

-963 YRQEQQEELKTIL
+963 YRQEQQEELKRII
-976 REGKTQIEKA
+976 REGKTQIENA
-986 TDKDGIDKVVKATK
+986 TDKDGIDKVVKAAK

-1011 LTTQENMD
+1011 LTAQENME

-1025 EKQISNIGEVRF
+1025 EKQIANIGEVRF

-1048 RVSYDKLEKMAQEKV
+1048 RVSYDKLEKTAQEKV
-1063 DNYSVLSDAEAK
+1063 DNYSVLSAAEAK

-1088 VDEKSKITVSGK
+1088 VDEKSKIAVSGK

-1110 KADKEAESVLQKEF
+1110 KADKEAEAVLQKEF
-1124 VSLWDK
+1124 VSLGDK
-1130 LENPFVPYTISYEGG
+1130 LENLFVPYTISYEGG

-1162 RSVIVK
+1162 RNVIVK

-1200 GVKKVKNVNGSAPKT
+1200 GVEKGKNLNGSAPKT

-1220 MMLWMG
+1220 MILWIG
-1226 ICVLSMVTLVARR
+1226 ICVLSMVTLAVRR

>member
-1 MILKGVIQKRR
+1 
-12 LKHVMQCERKG
+12 
-23 RRKMKKLKQMA
+23 MKKLKQIA
-34 ATILAVSLMITML
+34 ATILAVSLMITMF
-47 PANVFAKETVRENV
+47 PANVSAKETVRENV

-67 FRNNPE
+67 FRNNAE

-86 EQTVQKWAEKYGTGW
+86 KETIQKWAEKYGTGW
-101 SAAPTPPLIL
+101 AAAPTPPLIL

-117 GVANQILEIDKETGE
+117 GVANQILEIDKETGK

-220 TTDDEGTTEVEGVT
+220 TTDDEGTTKVEGQT
-234 KGGGKEKKLTWQFTP
+234 KGGGKEKKLTWRFTP
-249 STDDAQ
+249 STDDTQ

-289 NAIFY
+289 DAIFY

-337 KVDKKGKL
+337 KVDSKGKL
-345 SETSSIDIG
+345 SDTSSIDIG

-368 VYGNKIYMGVSGAGG
+368 VYGNKIYMGVSGSGG

-397 NKGPL
+397 NSGPL

-426 YADKDFNGDGEA
+426 YADKDFDGNGEA

-456 YCYDTKDQTEAKPE
+456 YCYDTKDQTEAKPD
-470 QYGELFVPQKEQQQY
+470 QYGELFVPEKDQQQY

-491 ADRDGTLYYKN
+491 ADREGTLYYKN

-507 MAVENNPAYL
+507 MAVETNPAYL
-517 NNVTVKG
+517 NNIVVKG
-524 GENESISWNKAFDSA
+524 GENESISWNKAFDSSSM
-539 NAEYELKIPD
+539 EYELKIPD

-558 EMNEGMTATINGSA
+558 EMDEGVTATVNGST

-580 LEESDTKVQIEVSKT
+580 LEEGDTKVQIEVSKT
-595 QGEKTY
+595 RGEKTY
-601 KRTYTLN
+601 KRVYVLSFT
-608 FARVKAISTL
+608 RVKAISTL
-618 ESMRIGNSNSFT
+618 ESMKVGNSNSFS
-630 GFLQMTPEFTSEV
+630 GFLQMTPEFSSEV
-643 TDYKVDTTR
+643 TDYRVDTTR

-657 RVWLKPTDV
+657 RVWLKPTDI
-666 NSKITVTPVE
+666 NSKITVVPVE
-676 NVDRI
+676 NVDKI
-681 TTSNG
+681 TTSDG
-686 NTSTQGHDRWNVY
+686 NTTTQGHNRWNVY
-699 KKDQTKTAKIRI
+699 KKDQKKTAKIRI

-726 TLEVPVKVTGIEL
+726 ALEVPVKVTGITL
-739 DKQEAELDM
+739 DKHKAELDI
-748 TEKLQLNAKIMPE
+748 TEKMQLNAKIMPE

-774 EETATVNEIGLVT
+774 ETTAIVDENGFVT
-787 PKKAGNAEI
+787 PKKTGNVEI

-804 SITDKCHVTITDKA
+804 SITDKCQVTITDKA

-837 KIDIARGAYKVL
+837 KIDIARDAYESL
-849 TAEQKERVT
+849 TVKQKERVT
-858 KLNIL
+858 KLTVL
-863 EEAEKEYDRL
+863 EEAEKEYNRL
-873 KGETDKEEADKAAA
+873 NNESNKEEADKAAA
-887 KAVDHL
+887 KAVDEL

-901 IDSGKQIQQAREAF
+901 IDSGTQIQQARDAF
-915 EKLTPEQKE
+915 EKLTPEQKA
-924 KVEQEEILKAAEEK
+924 KVEKEETLRAAEEK
-938 YAKLLLVEEKENAK
+938 YAKLLLEKEKENAK
-952 NLLDNYKNLTE
+952 TFLDTYKNLTE
-963 YRQEQQEELKTIL
+963 YRTEQQEELKRIIS
-976 REGKTQIEKA
+976 EGKIQIEKA
-986 TDKDGIDKVVKATK
+986 ADKEGIDRIVKAVK
-1000 EKMDAVKTDAE
+1000 IKMDAVKTDAE
-1011 LTTQENMD
+1011 LTSQENAE
-1019 KAAEYV
+1019 KAVEYV
-1025 EKQISNIGEVRF
+1025 KAQIANIGEVRF
-1037 TSKSRDAILFA
+1037 TSKSRDAIMFA
-1048 RVSYDKLEKMAQEKV
+1048 RVSYDKLEKTLQAKV
-1063 DNYSVLSDAEAK
+1063 DNYTVLLNAEAK
-1075 WKELESNAKVITL
+1075 WKKMEENAKVITV
-1088 VDEKSKITVSGK
+1088 VDEKSKVSVSGK

-1105 ELHVE
+1105 KLHVE
-1110 KADKEAESVLQKEF
+1110 KASEEAETVLKKEF
-1124 VSLWDK
+1124 VSMGDK
-1130 LENPFVPYTISYEGG
+1130 IEKSSVAYTISYEGG
-1145 YVGEITVKIPVD
+1145 YVGEITVKLPTD
-1157 AVYNG
+1157 AVYSG
-1162 RSVIVK
+1162 RNVFVK
-1168 QLCGDNSIV
+1168 QLCGDGSIV
-1177 SYETTVKENSVS
+1177 SYETTVKENGVS
-1189 VKTNTLGTFMA
+1189 VRTNTLGTFMA
-1200 GVKKVKNVNGSAPKT
+1200 GVEKADIPAGSVPKT
-1215 ADTSD
+1215 ADTSH
-1220 MMLWMG
+1220 MIFWLG
-1226 ICVLSMVTLVARR
+1226 ICVLSMLALTVRR
-1239 RLKHN
+1239 RLKYN

>member
-1 MILKGVIQKRR
+1 
-12 LKHVMQCERKG
+12 MQCERKG

-47 PANVFAKETVRENV
+47 PANVFAKEAVRENV

-86 EQTVQKWAEKYGTGW
+86 EETVQKWAEKYGTGW

-117 GVANQILEIDKETGE
+117 GVANRILEIDKETGK

-220 TTDDEGTTEVEGVT
+220 TTDDEGTTEVEGQT

-249 STDDAQ
+249 STDDPQ

-289 NAIFY
+289 DAIFY

-337 KVDKKGKL
+337 KVDSKGKL

-368 VYGNKIYMGVSGAGG
+368 VYGNKIYMGVSGSGG

-397 NKGPL
+397 NRGPL
-402 TQDSIMYNLPIAGY
+402 TQDSIMYSLPIAGY

-426 YADKDFNGDGEA
+426 YADKDFDGDGEA

-507 MAVENNPAYL
+507 MAVENNLAYL
-517 NNVTVKG
+517 KNVTVKG

-580 LEESDTKVQIEVSKT
+580 LEEGDTKVQIEVSKT
-595 QGEKTY
+595 EGEKTY

-618 ESMRIGNSNSFT
+618 ESMKVGNSNSFT

-699 KKDQTKTAKIRI
+699 KKDQTKTAKIRV

-726 TLEVPVKVTGIEL
+726 TLEVPVKVTGIAL

-774 EETATVNEIGLVT
+774 EETATVDEKGLVT

-837 KIDIARGAYKVL
+837 KIDIARDAYNTL

-858 KLNIL
+858 KLNVL
-863 EEAEKEYDRL
+863 EESEKEYDRL
-873 KGETDKEEADKAAA
+873 KGEADKEEADKAAA
-887 KAVDHL
+887 KAVDDL

-924 KVEQEEILKAAEEK
+924 KVEKEEILKVAEEK
-938 YAKLLLVEEKENAK
+938 YAELLLVEEKENAK

-963 YRQEQQEELKTIL
+963 YRQEQQEELKRII
-976 REGKTQIEKA
+976 REGKTQIENA
-986 TDKDGIDKVVKATK
+986 TDKDGIDKVVKAAK

-1011 LTTQENMD
+1011 LTAQENME

-1025 EKQISNIGEVRF
+1025 EKQIANIGEVRF

-1048 RVSYDKLEKMAQEKV
+1048 RVSYDKLEKTAQEKV
-1063 DNYSVLSDAEAK
+1063 DNYSVLSAAEAK

-1088 VDEKSKITVSGK
+1088 VDEKSKIAVSGK

-1110 KADKEAESVLQKEF
+1110 KADKEAEAVLQKEF
-1124 VSLWDK
+1124 VSLGDK
-1130 LENPFVPYTISYEGG
+1130 LENLFVPYTISYEGG

-1162 RSVIVK
+1162 RNVIVK

-1200 GVKKVKNVNGSAPKT
+1200 GVEKVKNLNGSAPKT

-1220 MMLWMG
+1220 MILWIG
-1226 ICVLSMVTLVARR
+1226 ICVLSMVTLAVRR

>member
-1 MILKGVIQKRR
+1 
-12 LKHVMQCERKG
+12 MQCERKG

-47 PANVFAKETVRENV
+47 PANVFAKEAVRENV

-86 EQTVQKWAEKYGTGW
+86 EETVQKWAEKYGTGW

-117 GVANQILEIDKETGE
+117 GVANRILEIDKETGK

-220 TTDDEGTTEVEGVT
+220 TTDDEGTTEVEGQT

-249 STDDAQ
+249 STDDPQ

-289 NAIFY
+289 DAIFY

-337 KVDKKGKL
+337 KVDSKGKL

-368 VYGNKIYMGVSGAGG
+368 VYGNKIYMGVSGSGG

-397 NKGPL
+397 NRGPL

-426 YADKDFNGDGEA
+426 YADKDFDGDGEA

-507 MAVENNPAYL
+507 MAVENNLAYL
-517 NNVTVKG
+517 KNVTVKG

-580 LEESDTKVQIEVSKT
+580 LEEGDTKVQIEVSKT
-595 QGEKTY
+595 EGEKTY

-618 ESMRIGNSNSFT
+618 ESMKVGNSNSFT

-699 KKDQTKTAKIRI
+699 KKDQTKTAKIRV

-726 TLEVPVKVTGIEL
+726 TLEVPVKVTGIAL

-774 EETATVNEIGLVT
+774 EETATVDEKGLVT

-837 KIDIARGAYKVL
+837 KIDIARDAYNTL

-858 KLNIL
+858 KLNVL
-863 EEAEKEYDRL
+863 EESEKEYDRL
-873 KGETDKEEADKAAA
+873 KGEADKEEADKAAA
-887 KAVDHL
+887 KAVDDL

-924 KVEQEEILKAAEEK
+924 KVEKEEILKVAEEK
-938 YAKLLLVEEKENAK
+938 YAELLLVEEKENAK

-963 YRQEQQEELKTIL
+963 YRQEQQEELKRII
-976 REGKTQIEKA
+976 REGKTQIENA
-986 TDKDGIDKVVKATK
+986 TDKDGIDKVVKAAK

-1011 LTTQENMD
+1011 LTAQENME

-1025 EKQISNIGEVRF
+1025 EKQIANIGEVRF

-1048 RVSYDKLEKMAQEKV
+1048 RVSYDKLEKTAQEKV
-1063 DNYSVLSDAEAK
+1063 DNYSVLSAAEAK

-1088 VDEKSKITVSGK
+1088 VDEKSKIAVSGK

-1110 KADKEAESVLQKEF
+1110 KADKEAEAVLQKEF
-1124 VSLWDK
+1124 VSLGDK
-1130 LENPFVPYTISYEGG
+1130 LENLFVPYTISYEGG

-1162 RSVIVK
+1162 RNVIVK

-1200 GVKKVKNVNGSAPKT
+1200 GVEKVKNLNGSAPKT

-1220 MMLWMG
+1220 MILWIG
-1226 ICVLSMVTLVARR
+1226 ICVLSMVTLAVRR

>member
-1 MILKGVIQKRR
+1 
-12 LKHVMQCERKG
+12 MQCERKG

-47 PANVFAKETVRENV
+47 PANVFAKEAVRENV

-86 EQTVQKWAEKYGTGW
+86 EETVQKWAEKYGTGW

-117 GVANQILEIDKETGE
+117 GVANRILEIDKETGK

-220 TTDDEGTTEVEGVT
+220 TTDDEGTTEVEGQT

-249 STDDAQ
+249 STDDPQ

-289 NAIFY
+289 DAIFY

-337 KVDKKGKL
+337 KVDSKGKL

-368 VYGNKIYMGVSGAGG
+368 VYGNKIYMGVSGSGG

-397 NKGPL
+397 NRGLL

-426 YADKDFNGDGEA
+426 YADKDFDGDGEA

-580 LEESDTKVQIEVSKT
+580 LEEGDTKVQIEVSKT

-618 ESMRIGNSNSFT
+618 ESMKVGNSNSFT

-711 DVLSENGKKTTSYNL
+711 DVLSENGKRTTSYNL
-726 TLEVPVKVTGIEL
+726 TLEVPVKVTGIAL
-739 DKQEAELDM
+739 DKQEAELDI

-774 EETATVNEIGLVT
+774 EETATVGEKGLVT

-804 SITDKCHVTITDKA
+804 SITDKCHVTITDEA

-837 KIDIARGAYKVL
+837 KIDIARDAYKAL

-858 KLNIL
+858 KLNVL

-873 KGETDKEEADKAAA
+873 KGEADKEEADKAAA
-887 KAVDHL
+887 KAVDDL

-924 KVEQEEILKAAEEK
+924 KVEKEEILKAAEEK
-938 YAKLLLVEEKENAK
+938 YAELLLVEEKENAK

-963 YRQEQQEELKTIL
+963 YRQEQQEELKRII

-986 TDKDGIDKVVKATK
+986 TDKYGIDKVIKAAK

-1011 LTTQENMD
+1011 LTAQENME

-1025 EKQISNIGEVRF
+1025 EKQIANIGEVRF

-1063 DNYSVLSDAEAK
+1063 DNYSVLSAAEAK

-1088 VDEKSKITVSGK
+1088 VDEKSKIAVSGK

-1124 VSLWDK
+1124 VSLGDK
-1130 LENPFVPYTISYEGG
+1130 LENLFVPYTISYEGG

-1162 RSVIVK
+1162 RNVIVK

-1200 GVKKVKNVNGSAPKT
+1200 GVEKVKNLNGSAPKT

-1220 MMLWMG
+1220 MILWIG
-1226 ICVLSMVTLVARR
+1226 ICVLSMVTLAVRR